1 MSNKKTAK
9 QDKKQAIDVW
19 EAEGVADVD
28 IGIKLNVT
36 TDYFLFNDSEREIC
50 VDGVGILPPGKNVLI
65 PSKVLDR
72 ILADEAGLKKINVS
86 VVG

>member
-1 MSNKKTAK
+1 MSTKKASK
-9 QDKKQAIDVW
+9 KDKKETSIIWCEPGEEKIDI
-19 EAEGVADVD
+19 EMKGKAS
-28 IGIKLNVT
+28 

>member
-1 MSNKKTAK
+1 M
-9 QDKKQAIDVW
+9 W

-28 IGIKLNVT
+28 IEIKVNVT